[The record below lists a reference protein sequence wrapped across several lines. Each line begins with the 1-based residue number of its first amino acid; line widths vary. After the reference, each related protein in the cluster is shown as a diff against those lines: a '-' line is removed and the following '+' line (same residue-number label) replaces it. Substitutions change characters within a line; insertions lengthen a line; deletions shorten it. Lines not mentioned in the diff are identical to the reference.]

1 MINFIICD
9 DNKEFSEKIR
19 KIIKNYMMN
28 FDIVDKFYMYEDYS
42 DKFKSEIKEIE
53 GFKLYILD
61 IETKCNSGIDAAR
74 YIREELADWNSLII
88 FLTAH
93 NELKFEALSN
103 RLYLLD
109 FINKF
114 DNYENKLKEDL
125 ERVKKNY
132 DNREKCLTFES
143 NRVIKRIDFK
153 NIVIIEKEKDSKK
166 CIVKATYGDYVIH
179 KTLNEVFKLLDK
191 RFIKTSRSSI
201 VNVDQISEYDYSE
214 NKILFK
220 NGIVTFDISRNN
232 KKKVCNS
239 VKSYR

>member
-61 IETKCNSGIDAAR
+61 IETKCSSGIDAAR
-74 YIREELADWNSLII
+74 YIREELDDWNSLII

-166 CIVKATYGDYVIH
+166 CIVKATYGDYIIH
-179 KTLNEVFKLLDK
+179 KT
-191 RFIKTSRSSI
+191 
-201 VNVDQISEYDYSE
+201 
-214 NKILFK
+214 
-220 NGIVTFDISRNN
+220 
-232 KKKVCNS
+232 
-239 VKSYR
+239 